1 MKANNADLWS
11 GLALGGLGV
20 FIIAQASR
28 WEYLGNDG
36 PGPGFFPLWYGIAMT
51 SLSLVLIFSSIR
63 RKENQAIDWTGA
75 GRAFATWAAFALAA
89 AALKWA
95 GFLVCFAAL
104 TFFVVAVMYR
114 RPLKVA
120 AVVALATTAGFYVV
134 FPLALGVKLP

>member
-1 MKANNADLWS
+1 MRANNADLWS

-20 FIIAQASR
+20 FIITQASR

-95 GFLVCFAAL
+95 GFVVCFAGL
-104 TFFVVAVMYR
+104 IFLVVGVFYGGPLMVGGVGA
-114 RPLKVA
+114 RPP
-120 AVVALATTAGFYVV
+120 TAGFYVV